1 MPKRTRST
9 RGTTLI
15 EAMIAMLVVTVGG
28 VGALAIYKVQLGMNA
43 DARRITEA
51 TALARDLVEGMALWP
66 YDDARLSND
75 VPEND
80 TDIADTTQAFE
91 DAAVPV
97 ADHGE
102 ADLTKG
108 SATWTG
114 LPSRD
119 GFERYWN
126 VSPDASGRAIRIA
139 AIVRWQHGS
148 GWRRVVALT
157 SRAST
162 TGMGP

>member
-1 MPKRTRST
+1 MRQTSRSA

-15 EAMIAMLVVTVGG
+15 EVMIAMLVVAVGAI
-28 VGALAIYKVQLGMNA
+28 GALAIYKVQLGMNA

-51 TALARDLVEGMALWP
+51 TALARDLVEGMSLWP
-66 YDDARLSND
+66 FDDARLSND
-75 VPEND
+75 VPDNDGDIGD
-80 TDIADTTQAFE
+80 TDQAFE
-91 DAAVPV
+91 ADGTPV

-102 ADLTKG
+102 TDLTKG
-108 SATWTG
+108 SAVWTG
-114 LPSRD
+114 LPSRA

-126 VSPDASGRAIRIA
+126 VAPDATGRAIRIA
-139 AIVRWQHGS
+139 AIVRWRHGS
-148 GWRRVVALT
+148 GWRRVVTLT